1 RFRIFAEKIYPCLVE
16 ARSKLVGAY
25 CTENGR
31 PAVEPVIPL
40 GLSVLQFLEGVPDRQ
55 AVELLKYHA
64 GWAFALNLPL
74 GEKAFHPTV
83 LVHFR
88 QRLIEHE
95 QSALAFSAVLDG
107 LVAAGLVDRR
117 GAQRLDSTQMMGLL
131 SKMSRLENVRESLRL
146 SLQELERT
154 SSHFGRPPF
163 WNELC
168 EQYVQ
173 SKLDYRTEVSVLKLK
188 MTAAGDDALRLL
200 VWVGQLSDPAIAQ
213 GSQVQLLQRVYVENF
228 KFNSEQALQ

>member
-1 RFRIFAEKIYPCLVE
+1 
-16 ARSKLVGAY
+16 
-25 CTENGR
+25 
-31 PAVEPVIPL
+31 
-40 GLSVLQFLEGVPDRQ
+40 
-55 AVELLKYHA
+55 
-64 GWAFALNLPL
+64 
-74 GEKAFHPTV
+74 
-83 LVHFR
+83 
-88 QRLIEHE
+88 
-95 QSALAFSAVLDG
+95 
-107 LVAAGLVDRR
+107 

-188 MTAAGDDALRLL
+188 MTAAGADALRLL
-200 VWVGQLSDPAIAQ
+200 AWVGQLSDPAIAQ
-213 GSQVQLLQRVYVENF
+213 GSQVQLLQRVFGENF
-228 KFNSEQALQ
+228 EFNSEQALQQREAQPPGAVHNPHESQAQWAAKGAGKNRKEHIGYKVQVAETVKPVQLR